1 MKNLINI
8 IHTDPIKWQPSNLS
22 VDFSAKTLT
31 KPSVS
36 SFVLALLLAAN
47 GNLPITYSTPYIN
60 KHKTMV
66 YNDKSTNLILS
77 FVLFSINLSL
87 NTNVHLQSGVKV

>member
-1 MKNLINI
+1 MEEKLFMKEDNSYRSFDRKSLYGLEVKNRINI

-47 GNLPITYSTPYIN
+47 GNLPTTYSTPYI
-60 KHKTMV
+60 
-66 YNDKSTNLILS
+66 
-77 FVLFSINLSL
+77 
-87 NTNVHLQSGVKV
+87 